1 MIDIDSCV
9 NIISK
14 SAAEKMNLKIEPHLQ
29 VYNTTW
35 VDKSF
40 HSINQHWLVPIS
52 FRVTLVVF
60 GVIFYT
66 ETLYISS

>member
-29 VYNTTW
+29 VYNTT
-35 VDKSF
+35 
-40 HSINQHWLVPIS
+40 
-52 FRVTLVVF
+52 
-60 GVIFYT
+60 
-66 ETLYISS
+66 